1 MGSIDLSS
9 VRSCWGNSNF
19 DYVHSDS
26 VGNSGGILCIWD
38 PNSFRRS
45 SFTRSDY
52 FVIVRGVWLKSGID
66 LMIVVVYAPQ
76 EAKEKR
82 MLWDYLAHVSNQ
94 WVGKLVMMGDFNEVR
109 YKSDR
114 YGSNFNAHDAEIF
127 NSFIYNA
134 GLDEVPL
141 GGSAYTWC
149 LKSASK
155 MSKLDRFFVSENLL
169 SMCPNITAITLE
181 RFISDHRPILLRE
194 VRYDYGPIPFRFYR
208 YWLEVDGFDKLVRD
222 SWNVAPVNKKNAIRN
237 FMGKL
242 KFLKDRIRSWLSIHR
257 SNSRGEVYFLKEEL
271 RSCDEVIRKGDCSNE
286 VVHKRTEILNKIHQ
300 FFHGMLN
307 KKRNQSNIRGIMVNG
322 TWVDDPVQVKREFFE
337 HFRGRFDK
345 PSVNRACIDIPFP
358 VSLSIDQKEDMECM
372 ISKKEVKRVV
382 WDCGVD
388 KSPGLDGFSFS
399 FYRHF
404 WPVIEKDVF
413 EAVDYFFMYGEIPN
427 GCNSNFIA
435 LIPKIL
441 DANMVKDFHPISLI
455 GSLYKIIAKI
465 LANRLVGVLGD
476 LVNEVQSAFVA
487 DRQILDGPFILDE
500 VLQWCRRKKKYALI
514 FKVDFE
520 KAFDSVRW
528 DFVDDVLNKFGF
540 GERWRTW
547 IQSCLRSSRGS
558 ILVNG
563 SPTEEFQFFRGLK
576 QGDPLSPFLF
586 ILIMES
592 LHISFQRVVDAGL
605 FTGIKINS
613 MVNLSHLFYAD
624 DAIFLGQWSEL
635 NIDSLVRVL
644 DCFFRA
650 SGLRINMCK
659 SKIMGVNVEDGM
671 VKNAASKLGCLVL
684 KTPFTYLGTKVGG
697 NMSRKQAWKEV
708 VDKVLSRL
716 SRWKMKLLSIGGR
729 LTLLKSVLGSM
740 PIFHMS
746 IFKVPSSILKSLES
760 IRSRFFNGQ
769 DPKSNKASWV
779 KWNKVLTPKDKG
791 GLGVSSLF
799 ALNRGLML
807 KWVWRFYS
815 QKCSLWTKVIKAI
828 YGEDEN
834 LNKDVSGGVRTC
846 WTSIVHEVRVLQGRG
861 INVADYIRL
870 KLGNGE
876 NTRFWVDNW
885 YEGGVIKELFP
896 RMFALE
902 LNKNATVSSKL
913 NASSLDNSFRRKA
926 RSGIEEMQLNSLA
939 EISRMTTLVPCEDRY
954 VWTLESDGVFSGCQ
968 FERRL
973 MGMVSGLRQI
983 MRKISSWWNIDYS
996 DVNSYE
1002 EWRVWLVSI
1011 RIQSKLKGVL
1021 EGVYYGLWWYMWNF
1035 RNKLL
1040 FDKKI
1045 PEKAL
1050 IFDNLVA
1057 VELVV
1062 ETSMDCFD
1070 YFDLRLRSRLG
1081 VVDGLDGT
1089 ERGYQGRCLGELVS

>member
-1 MGSIDLSS
+1 ME
-9 VRSCWGNSNF
+9 
-19 DYVHSDS
+19 
-26 VGNSGGILCIWD
+26 
-38 PNSFRRS
+38 RR
-45 SFTRSDY
+45 
-52 FVIVRGVWLKSGID
+52 
-66 LMIVVVYAPQ
+66 
-76 EAKEKR
+76 
-82 MLWDYLAHVSNQ
+82 
-94 WVGKLVMMGDFNEVR
+94 
-109 YKSDR
+109 
-114 YGSNFNAHDAEIF
+114 
-127 NSFIYNA
+127 
-134 GLDEVPL
+134 
-141 GGSAYTWC
+141 
-149 LKSASK
+149 
-155 MSKLDRFFVSENLL
+155 
-169 SMCPNITAITLE
+169 
-181 RFISDHRPILLRE
+181 
-194 VRYDYGPIPFRFYR
+194 
-208 YWLEVDGFDKLVRD
+208 
-222 SWNVAPVNKKNAIRN
+222 
-237 FMGKL
+237 
-242 KFLKDRIRSWLSIHR
+242 
-257 SNSRGEVYFLKEEL
+257 
-271 RSCDEVIRKGDCSNE
+271 
-286 VVHKRTEILNKIHQ
+286 
-300 FFHGMLN
+300 
-307 KKRNQSNIRGIMVNG
+307 
-322 TWVDDPVQVKREFFE
+322 
-337 HFRGRFDK
+337 
-345 PSVNRACIDIPFP
+345 
-358 VSLSIDQKEDMECM
+358 
-372 ISKKEVKRVV
+372 ISKEEVKRAV

-388 KSPGLDGFSFS
+388 KSPGPDGFSFS

-441 DANMVKDFHPISLI
+441 DANMVKDFRPISLI

-500 VLQWCRRKKKYALI
+500 VLQWCRRKKKHALI

-828 YGEDEN
+828 YGEDGN

-846 WTSIVHEVRVLQGRG
+846 WTSIVYEVRVLQGRG

-926 RSGIEEMQLNSLA
+926 
-939 EISRMTTLVPCEDRY
+939 
-954 VWTLESDGVFSGCQ
+954 
-968 FERRL
+968 
-973 MGMVSGLRQI
+973 
-983 MRKISSWWNIDYS
+983 
-996 DVNSYE
+996 
-1002 EWRVWLVSI
+1002 
-1011 RIQSKLKGVL
+1011 
-1021 EGVYYGLWWYMWNF
+1021 
-1035 RNKLL
+1035 
-1040 FDKKI
+1040 
-1045 PEKAL
+1045 
-1050 IFDNLVA
+1050 
-1057 VELVV
+1057 
-1062 ETSMDCFD
+1062 
-1070 YFDLRLRSRLG
+1070 
-1081 VVDGLDGT
+1081 
-1089 ERGYQGRCLGELVS
+1089 

>member
-1 MGSIDLSS
+1 M
-9 VRSCWGNSNF
+9 
-19 DYVHSDS
+19 
-26 VGNSGGILCIWD
+26 VGPKGMHNIISEESPRLFSLQISGDEATELA
-38 PNSFRRS
+38 
-45 SFTRSDY
+45 
-52 FVIVRGVWLKSGID
+52 
-66 LMIVVVYAPQ
+66 LMIARLYNGCHDIISH
-76 EAKEKR
+76 R
-82 MLWDYLAHVSNQ
+82 NGYH
-94 WVGKLVMMGDFNEVR
+94 G
-109 YKSDR
+109 
-114 YGSNFNAHDAEIF
+114 NASTTKGAIAQR
-127 NSFIYNA
+127 IY
-134 GLDEVPL
+134 
-141 GGSAYTWC
+141 
-149 LKSASK
+149 
-155 MSKLDRFFVSENLL
+155 
-169 SMCPNITAITLE
+169 
-181 RFISDHRPILLRE
+181 
-194 VRYDYGPIPFRFYR
+194 RYD
-208 YWLEVDGFDKLVRD
+208 VRD
-222 SWNVAPVNKKNAIRN
+222 SWNVAPVNKKNVIRN

-257 SNSRGEVYFLKEEL
+257 SNSRGEIYFLKEEL
-271 RSCDEVIRKGDCSNE
+271 RSCDEIIDKGDCSNE
-286 VVHKRTEILNKIHQ
+286 VVHKRTKILNKIHQ
-300 FFHGMLN
+300 VNNIQASEIAQKAKIKWAIEGDENVKFFH
-307 KKRNQSNIRGIMVNG
+307 
-322 TWVDDPVQVKREFFE
+322 VQVKREFFE

-345 PSVNRACIDIPFP
+345 PSVNRACIDTLFP
-358 VSLSIDQKEDMECM
+358 VSLSIYQKEDMERK
-372 ISKKEVKRVV
+372 ISKDEVKRAV

-388 KSPGLDGFSFS
+388 KSPGPDGFSFS
-399 FYRHF
+399 FYRHV

-441 DANMVKDFHPISLI
+441 DANMVKDFRPISLI

-500 VLQWCRRKKKYALI
+500 VLQWCRRKKKHALI

-791 GLGVSSLF
+791 GLGVNLVCPF
-799 ALNRGLML
+799 NRGPHAQ
-807 KWVWRFYS
+807 V
-815 QKCSLWTKVIKAI
+815 
-828 YGEDEN
+828 G
-834 LNKDVSGGVRTC
+834 
-846 WTSIVHEVRVLQGRG
+846 
-861 INVADYIRL
+861 
-870 KLGNGE
+870 
-876 NTRFWVDNW
+876 
-885 YEGGVIKELFP
+885 
-896 RMFALE
+896 
-902 LNKNATVSSKL
+902 
-913 NASSLDNSFRRKA
+913 FRR
-926 RSGIEEMQLNSLA
+926 LF
-939 EISRMTTLVPCEDRY
+939 SRNVP
-954 VWTLESDGVFSGCQ
+954 
-968 FERRL
+968 
-973 MGMVSGLRQI
+973 
-983 MRKISSWWNIDYS
+983 
-996 DVNSYE
+996 
-1002 EWRVWLVSI
+1002 
-1011 RIQSKLKGVL
+1011 
-1021 EGVYYGLWWYMWNF
+1021 YGL
-1035 RNKLL
+1035 K
-1040 FDKKI
+1040 
-1045 PEKAL
+1045 
-1050 IFDNLVA
+1050 
-1057 VELVV
+1057 
-1062 ETSMDCFD
+1062 
-1070 YFDLRLRSRLG
+1070 
-1081 VVDGLDGT
+1081 
-1089 ERGYQGRCLGELVS
+1089 